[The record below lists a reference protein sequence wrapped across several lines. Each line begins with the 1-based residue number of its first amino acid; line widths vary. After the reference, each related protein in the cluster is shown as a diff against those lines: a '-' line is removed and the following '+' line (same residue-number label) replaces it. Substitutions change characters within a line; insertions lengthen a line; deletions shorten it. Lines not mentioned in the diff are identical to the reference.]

1 MYQNPACTG
10 HSFGL
15 DDSLRLDAKQCVT
28 VNALAIEVGLR
39 HDEVSRKGSNVPKN
53 ISAPLLCAR
62 CAAELQPGS
71 GDFYRVLIEAVADP
85 SPPVILTEET
95 AGEIRRQIDELLE
108 EMQNISAQEAMDRV
122 YRRLVLYLC
131 GKCYR
136 EWIENPTG

>member
-1 MYQNPACTG
+1 M
-10 HSFGL
+10 S
-15 DDSLRLDAKQCVT
+15 
-28 VNALAIEVGLR
+28 
-39 HDEVSRKGSNVPKN
+39 KN

-108 EMQNISAQEAMDRV
+108 EMQNISAQEAMDQV